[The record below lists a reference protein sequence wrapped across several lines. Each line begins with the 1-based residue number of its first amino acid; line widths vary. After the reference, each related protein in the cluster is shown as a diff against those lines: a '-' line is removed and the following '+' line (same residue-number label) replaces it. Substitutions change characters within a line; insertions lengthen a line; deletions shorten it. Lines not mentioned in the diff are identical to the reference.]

1 METLFKEDGWMT
13 LENIAQKLRCS
24 KRILRDD
31 IN

>member
-1 METLFKEDGWMT
+1 MT